1 MNIRR
6 AYLEKRLVAS
16 TLNRLLPGVV
26 HSLGRPVIGDFVART
41 ASLEEVLDEFAPG
54 WREFQPEYEAV
65 EADLAER

>member
-26 HSLGRPVIGDFVART
+26 HSLGRPVIGDFVARS

-54 WREFQPEYEAV
+54 WREFQP
-65 EADLAER
+65 